1 MNLTYPF
8 GVGNRGCGLPRFQI
22 DCMQNSSPTI
32 TIDRLNFTILRV
44 DYESHFF
51 LVFREDN
58 CGFLDDHFQI
68 VGDIFTDTG
77 KFNRTLY
84 VYTCKTP
91 SPRVIDYTG
100 KGELMK
106 CNTSVYYTLYD
117 VDNLMLEEEC
127 VLTNISIDVGR
138 IKWVP
143 NYTVRDARCRSSGGI
158 CGYSTSDSTTPFVC
172 YCKDGP
178 RTDKCPGH
186 GNMLKNGAAIGG
198 SVGAAVLIAAGLLV
212 GITVYRRRKRLYFR
226 ESSVVSGVGDNEDKA
241 MEAATQ
247 GKIGTLPVFSHE
259 VLKQATSDFDEK
271 NQLGDGGYGS
281 VYLGKLQDGRAVAVK
296 RLHQDN
302 CKRFEQF
309 INEVQIL
316 STFYHPNLVRLYG
329 CSSPQSQDLLLVYEY
344 VPNGTLSDHLHG
356 ELKKDKGLNW
366 DTRLKICI
374 ETAQALAFL
383 HCHEPPI
390 FHRDVKSSNI
400 LLDEELHVKVA
411 DFGLSRFVP
420 LDVTHVSTAPQG
432 TPGYVDPEYHQ
443 CFQLTDKSDVYS
455 FGVVLMEIISAKL
468 AVDISR
474 NRREIVLAN
483 MAIAKIKAGALHELI
498 DPNLEIDSNSDI
510 KVMVTAVAKL
520 ALRCL
525 AEEKEDRPDMKELVA
540 QLEQIKQNGGQRKHP
555 PFLLHS
561 PTSALCK
568 GKLHTLNSV

>member
-1 MNLTYPF
+1 MNITYPF

-22 DCMQNSSPTI
+22 DCVQNSSPTI
-32 TIDRLNFTILRV
+32 TIDGLNFTVLRI
-44 DYESHFF
+44 DSQSHFVF
-51 LVFREDN
+51 IFREEN
-58 CGFLDDHFQI
+58 CRFFDDHFHI
-68 VGDIFTDTG
+68 GDAVFNVRG
-77 KFNRTLY
+77 KFNRTLN
-84 VYTCKTP
+84 VYTC
-91 SPRVIDYTG
+91 SPREINTG
-100 KGELMK
+100 KGDLRK
-106 CNTSVYYTLYD
+106 CNASVYYSLFD
-117 VDNLMLEEEC
+117 SGNLMNEC
-127 VLTNISIDVGR
+127 FSTPIIVDVRRVAWVLND
-138 IKWVP
+138 
-143 NYTVRDARCRSSGGI
+143 TVRDEMCRSSGGI
-158 CGYSTSDSTTPFVC
+158 CGYNTSDSTEPFLC

-178 RTDKCPGH
+178 RTDKCPCH
-186 GNMLKNGAAIGG
+186 GKKLKNVAAIGE
-198 SVGAAVLIAAGLLV
+198 SVGAAVFIVAALLV
-212 GITVYRRRKRLYFR
+212 AITACRRKRRLDFR
-226 ESSVVSGVGDNEDKA
+226 ESSVVSDFTDNEDKA

-247 GKIGTLPVFSHE
+247 GKIGTLPIFSYQ
-259 VLKQATSDFDEK
+259 VLKQATDNFNEK
-271 NQLGDGGYGS
+271 NQVGDGGYGS
-281 VYLGKLQDGRAVAVK
+281 VYQGKLRDGRAVAVK
-296 RLHQDN
+296 RLHHDN
-302 CKRFEQF
+302 CKRFKQF

-329 CSSPQSQDLLLVYEY
+329 CSSPQSPDLLLVYEY

-366 DTRLKICI
+366 DTRLRICI

-498 DPNLEIDSNSDI
+498 DPDLEIDSNSDI
-510 KVMVTAVAKL
+510 KVMVIAIAEL

-525 AEEKEDRPDMKELVA
+525 AENKEDRPDMKELVA
-540 QLEQIKQNGGQRKHP
+540 KLEQIK
-555 PFLLHS
+555 
-561 PTSALCK
+561 
-568 GKLHTLNSV
+568 